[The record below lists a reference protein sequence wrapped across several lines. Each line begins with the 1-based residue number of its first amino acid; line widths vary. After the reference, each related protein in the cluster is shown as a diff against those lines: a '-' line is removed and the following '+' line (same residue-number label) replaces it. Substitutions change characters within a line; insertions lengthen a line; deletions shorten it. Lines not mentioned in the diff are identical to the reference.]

1 MSSAWPQRPK
11 GLSERGYR
19 KYMAKRKE
27 VIINGV
33 NYELQGV
40 SPTWYLDL
48 NDSCGM
54 TGGKRRTADYMDGL
68 FKGVV
73 IAPKEVS
80 TDGMKYFDEKEDI
93 ETAERLLT
101 EIENFLRKRS

>member
-1 MSSAWPQRPK
+1 MSRAWPQKPK
-11 GLSERGYR
+11 GLSERSYR
-19 KYMAKRKE
+19 KYMAKKKE
-27 VIINGV
+27 VMINGV
-33 NYELQGV
+33 NFELQGV

-80 TDGMKYFDEKEDI
+80 TEGMKYFDEKEDI
-93 ETAERLLT
+93 ETAEKLLT
-101 EIENFLRKRS
+101 EIETFLRKRI